1 MAPPGGLVERSPLIR
16 RARVPIVSAGQ
27 GGQFGMRI
35 SKILLV
41 ALVALGPAVLV
52 TRAQEDGH
60 DGAKSDAHVALNE
73 SDMKWGD
80 APPSLPKGAKAV
92 VLSGDPGK
100 EGEFTLRLKMPKD
113 YKIPAHWHPTSE
125 HVTVISGTF
134 HIGTGDKLDAAAGK
148 ELKAGGFTFLPA
160 KTHHFA
166 WATEETVVQVH
177 GMGPFAI
184 NYLNPDDD
192 PRNKK

>member
-1 MAPPGGLVERSPLIR
+1 M
-16 RARVPIVSAGQ
+16 RV
-27 GGQFGMRI
+27 

-52 TRAQEDGH
+52 TRAQDGGH
-60 DGAKSDAHVALNE
+60 DGKAEGHVALNA
-73 SDMKWGD
+73 DDLKWGD
-80 APPSLPKGAKAV
+80 APPFLPPGAKAV
-92 VLSGDPGK
+92 VLAGDPAK
-100 EGEFTLRLKMPKD
+100 EGEFTLRLKFPKD
-113 YKIPAHWHPTSE
+113 YKVPAHWHPTSE
-125 HVTVISGTF
+125 HVTVISGSF
-134 HIGTGDKLDAAAGK
+134 HIGTGDKLDPAAGK
-148 ELKAGGFTFLPA
+148 ELKAGGFTLLPA

-166 WATEETVVQVH
+166 WASEETIVQVH